1 MNNKYNLK
9 YNHTME
15 VINPMNNQLRPFSGR
30 PTTGRPTTSKPNV
43 EIEIESN
50 SNSLKNITESEDIES
65 SNSVSSKEKFEFLD
79 SVVGG
84 KQKENFENLIK
95 EEADRI
101 DMINKQKANL
111 KNINLIEKNMNV
123 KLNKYTLIEVC
134 GNEDI
139 KSSENKDKFGYAK
152 M

>member
-1 MNNKYNLK
+1 
-9 YNHTME
+9 ME

-84 KQKENFENLIK
+84 KQKEMITFRLPESDI
-95 EEADRI
+95 DRSFVV
-101 DMINKQKANL
+101 
-111 KNINLIEKNMNV
+111 IEK
-123 KLNKYTLIEVC
+123 
-134 GNEDI
+134 I
-139 KSSENKDKFGYAK
+139 KKTPKQYPRKAGIPSKEPLC
-152 M
+152 